1 MKIRLSTPIGIIG
14 IIIFFLCM
22 ITAAGG
28 AQAAPVKGGSITVGL
43 NTDITAV
50 DPHTTVA
57 VVDANVLGH
66 VFEPLLAFGDNLDIH
81 PVAAE
86 SWEVSPDYKTYTFR
100 LIKGKAFHNGREMT
114 AEDVKYSIE
123 RIANPATK
131 SPRASSFKVVDRIEI
146 KDPYTVAIHLSE
158 PNATFGFS
166 LADLNPII
174 AIVPKEEIE
183 KQGGVFKHPIGTGPF
198 KFVEWAPDRHVIL
211 ERFDGYKGPKG
222 SRDGLA
228 GERIAYLD
236 RIKFVPVP
244 EESVSIMA
252 LLNKEIDFLQYYPPA
267 QVEKFRNDYSKKGL
281 VLDEVTGLS
290 WYQIYLGVTKPI
302 TDNVKFRQACAYAID
317 LDVVT
322 QAAYSGNAKVNPSVI
337 PPQSRFWTEYHNT
350 WYKKDIG
357 KAKQLLKEA
366 GYNGEEVVLDTTK
379 KYAAMYRQAVAVH
392 SELAAAGVN
401 VKLNVVEWPV
411 LIKKCSEGDFQMLS
425 YGVGPMPNAAQA
437 YSYLKR
443 NKFDQVS
450 PRIKEIWT
458 AAEGTADLKMLQALF
473 AEAHKI
479 QYEQVP
485 WIQLY
490 NYNYLQTFWNYVKG
504 YQAINTGF
512 IRFWGVWLEK

>member
-1 MKIRLSTPIGIIG
+1 MRIRTSAFGFIGILVV
-14 IIIFFLCM
+14 FLCF
-22 ITAAGG
+22 IAAEAV
-28 AQAAPVKGGSITVGL
+28 AQSTPVKGGGIVVGL

-66 VFEPLLAFGDNLDIH
+66 VFEPLLAYTENLDIH

-100 LIKGKAFHNGREMT
+100 LIKGKTFHNGREMT

-131 SPRASSFKVVDRIEI
+131 SPRASAFKVVDRIEV
-146 KDPYTVAIHLSE
+146 KDKYTVAIHLKE
-158 PNATFGFS
+158 PTATFPYS
-166 LADLNPII
+166 LADLNPVI

-198 KFVEWAPDRHVIL
+198 KFVEWVPDRYVIL
-211 ERFDGYKGPKG
+211 ERYDNYKGPKG

-228 GERIAYLD
+228 GERMAYLD

-252 LLNKEIDFLQYYPPA
+252 LLNKEIDYLQYFPPT
-267 QVEKFRNDYSKKGL
+267 QVEKYRNDYSKKGL

-290 WYQIYLGVTKPI
+290 WYQIYFGVTKPV

-322 QAAYSGNAKVNPSVI
+322 QTAYSGHAKVNPSVI
-337 PPQSRFWTEYHNT
+337 PPQSRFWTDYHKT
-350 WYKKDIG
+350 WYKKDIE

-379 KYAAMYRQAVAVH
+379 KYISMYRQAVAVQ

-401 VKLNVVEWPV
+401 VKLNVLEWPV
-411 LIKKCSEGDFQMLS
+411 LIKKCTEGDFQMLS
-425 YGVGPMPNAAQA
+425 YGAGAMPNAAQA

-443 NKFDQVS
+443 NKFDQVF
-450 PRIKEIWT
+450 PKIKEIWT
-458 AAEGTADLKMLQALF
+458 AAESTTDLKTLQGLF

-485 WIQLY
+485 WIELY
-490 NYNYLQTFWNYVKG
+490 NYNYLQAYWNYVKG
-504 YQAINTGF
+504 YKAINTGVM
-512 IRFWGVWLEK
+512 RFWGVWLDK